1 MIIILPYSVMI
12 GINTA
17 LETFV
22 SRAAG
27 RQNLA
32 DCGLYLHRAIF
43 VITLI
48 FIPVSIILYFTYAI
62 LMLIGVEEGSA
73 MVA

>member
-1 MIIILPYSVMI
+1 MMIIILPYSVMI

-27 RQNLA
+27 R
-32 DCGLYLHRAIF
+32 
-43 VITLI
+43 
-48 FIPVSIILYFTYAI
+48 
-62 LMLIGVEEGSA
+62 
-73 MVA
+73 